1 LARTPGGSHA
11 PDERVRAT
19 FIELPQARRTHA
31 VLGGR
36 PGGSWGYCHGVNEHG
51 VAAGCTR
58 LRTRLRLDAPGLSG
72 PDLVRLALERGQ
84 TARQALLVLTD
95 LITRFGQGAYP
106 GCEDERAYDAAFL
119 IADSREAYLVE
130 ASGPSWVEQ

>member
-84 TARQALLVLTD
+84 AARQALEALTG
-95 LITRFGQGAYP
+95 LIARHGQGAFP
-106 GCEDERAYDAAFL
+106 GCPDDQDHDAAIL
-119 IADSREAYLVE
+119 IADAHEAFLVE
-130 ASGPSWVEQ
+130 ASGPAW